1 MKKRLVS
8 ILATVVMA
16 ASILEAAAEAE
27 ELLPRLARSLT
38 QGERHLLRNRKR
50 LEKKLL

>member
-16 ASILEAAAEAE
+16 ASILGGCGGSGGTASSAGAESDA
-27 ELLPRLARSLT
+27 
-38 QGERHLLRNRKR
+38 GERHLLRNRKR